1 MSPTIT
7 SKDLT
12 LKEQVE
18 FYSSLLDNCS
28 DLIHSVSPEGKFLY
42 VNQAWRDTL
51 GYSEKD
57 IEQLSLMDIID
68 DKYRKKCRNIFN
80 ALIGGERIDRN
91 ETLFITKDGRR
102 IAVEG
107 RCRTTYANGKAVSM
121 TGIFRDISLQVKNNL
136 ALGESEQR
144 FRTLF
149 ENSTEIMQMVATD
162 GHFLHIN
169 AAWLQAFGY
178 NRKEVSKLTI
188 FDLIAPDCQ
197 GHCEKTFQQVLAEDR
212 VHPIETTFI
221 AKNGDRVEIEGSAVA
236 IFKDGAPQYSQ
247 CIFRDV
253 TEKRK
258 MEEELLKA
266 QKLESIG
273 VFAGGLAH
281 DFNNLLTAVLGNISL
296 AREKVAKN
304 SPHAGR
310 LEKIETATLRA
321 KGLTQQLLTFARG
334 GAPIKKLSGIAD
346 LVKDSVDFP
355 LRGSNI
361 KQQYRFTDD
370 LWSAEVDEDQ
380 LNQVIQNLV
389 INARQAM
396 SEGGNFGVTGT
407 NITLG
412 SDHHTGLKP
421 GRYLLLTFSD
431 QGPGISRQDQE
442 RIFDPYFSRKESGSG
457 LGLAVAY
464 AIMKKHDGLI
474 TVDSV
479 PGKGTTFSLYLPAA
493 RKRFKELGKQHN
505 EDAATGGNILI
516 MDDEK
521 IVRDVVGEMLNFL
534 GYATCSAE
542 HGEQAIMLYKK
553 ALANGR
559 PYDAVLMDLTIPGG
573 MGGKE
578 TMAELLEIDPE
589 AKGIASSGYAND
601 PIMAHFNEYGF
612 KDVIPK
618 PYQMDELRAILAR
631 TLPAG
636 S

>member
-1 MSPTIT
+1 MSPSII
-7 SKDLT
+7 SKTTPLE
-12 LKEQVE
+12 EQVE

-28 DLIHSVSPEGKFLY
+28 DLIHCITPEGDFIY

-51 GYSEKD
+51 GYTEEEVGK
-57 IEQLSLMDIID
+57 LSLMDIID
-68 DKYRKKCRNIFN
+68 EGYRDQCRLIFN
-80 ALIGGERIDRN
+80 SLISGRRIDRN
-91 ETLFITKDGRR
+91 ETVFRTKNGRR

-107 RCRTTYANGKAVSM
+107 RCQATFADGKAVTM
-121 TGIFRDISLQVKNNL
+121 TGIFRDISERVENDL

-149 ENSTEIMQMVATD
+149 ENSTDIMQMVATN

-169 AAWLQAFGY
+169 SAWLEAFGY
-178 NRKEVSKLTI
+178 SRDEVNKLTI

-197 GHCEKTFQQVLAEDR
+197 GHCKKTFQQVLTENK
-212 VHPIETTFI
+212 VHPIDTIFI
-221 AKNGDRVEIEGSAVA
+221 TKSGRRLEIEGNAVA
-236 IFKDGAPQYSQ
+236 IFKDGRPLYSQ

-296 AREKVAKN
+296 AKAKVAKS
-304 SPHAGR
+304 SPHADR
-310 LEKIETATLRA
+310 LKKIETATLRA

-361 KQQYRFTDD
+361 KQQYRFADD
-370 LWSAEVDEDQ
+370 LWSAEVDENQ

-396 SEGGNFGVTGT
+396 PDGGCLTVSGT
-407 NITLG
+407 NITL
-412 SDHHTGLKP
+412 DNDNHTAMKA

-442 RIFDPYFSRKESGSG
+442 KIFDPYFSRKENGSG

-474 TVDSV
+474 TVHSV
-479 PGKGTTFSLYLPAA
+479 PGTGTTFSLYLPAA
-493 RKRFKELGKQHN
+493 NAQFKERGKQQLN
-505 EDAATGGNILI
+505 EQTAGGHILI

-521 IVRDVVGEMLNFL
+521 IVRDIVGEMLNFL
-534 GYATCSAE
+534 GYTTYSAE
-542 HGEQAIMLYKK
+542 DGAQAIKLYQE
-553 ALANGR
+553 ALTNGA
-559 PYDAVLMDLTIPGG
+559 PFDAVLMDLTIPGG

-578 TMAELLEIDPE
+578 TMVRLLEIDPQ
-589 AKGIASSGYAND
+589 ARGIASSGYAND
-601 PIMAHFNEYGF
+601 PIMAHFADYGF
-612 KDVIPK
+612 KAVIPK
-618 PYQMDELRAILAR
+618 PYQMDELRTLLTR
-631 TLPAG
+631 TLSA
-636 S
+636 